1 MRFLSVFVCFYNYF
15 MFFFVGGIYVTEYI
29 KMRRGRRKAVV
40 GGTVSAAAREI
51 DKPGKL

>member
-1 MRFLSVFVCFYNYF
+1 MSFYQFLYVFIIILC
-15 MFFFVGGIYVTEYI
+15 FFFVGGIYVTEYI